1 MLRSVKIIV
10 IIWILAFT
18 VKPIYG
24 QIDIG
29 ELTGGLNALRVGVP
43 FLIIAPDSRAGAM
56 GDAGVASTPDVHSQ
70 HWNPAK
76 YAFIDKQFGV
86 SLSYTPWLRNLIN
99 DINLSYLAGYY
110 RLDDQQVISGTLLYF
125 SMGDITFTNETG
137 QTMTTHNPNEF
148 ALDAAYSRKFSDK
161 IGGSIAFRYIRSDLT
176 GGFSQQ
182 GQASAKAGSS
192 VASDVSVY
200 YQTPI
205 SFDNKDHEMALGLNI
220 SNIGNKIS
228 YNDDATK
235 DFIPINMRLGG
246 RFTFNMDMYNSISL
260 LIDGNKLLVPTPPL
274 YDPEDEGVI
283 IAGMDPNVSVTEGII
298 QSFYDAP
305 GGFKEEIHEFSIAA
319 GVEYWYSK
327 QFAIRAGYFDEHA
340 TKGNRKYFTIGAGL
354 KYNVFNLDFAY
365 LVPRAGQANP
375 LANTVRFTLGFEFEP
390 SRRGK
395 TQRPSQN

>member
-1 MLRSVKIIV
+1 MQKSIKISVLVFMLL
-10 IIWILAFT
+10 LAL
-18 VKPIYG
+18 KPVSS
-24 QIDIG
+24 QTIDIG

-56 GDAGVASTPDVHSQ
+56 GDAGVASTPDIHSQ

-76 YAFIDKQFGV
+76 YAFIDKQFGL
-86 SLSYTPWLRNLIN
+86 SLSYTPWLRNLID

-110 RLDDQQVISGTLLYF
+110 RLDDQQVISGSLLYF
-125 SMGDITFTNETG
+125 SMGDIIFTNDQG

-148 ALDAAYSRKFSDK
+148 ALDAAYSRKFADK
-161 IGGSIAFRYIRSDLT
+161 IGGAIAFRYIRSDLT

-182 GQASAKAGSS
+182 GQAAAKAGS
-192 VASDVSVY
+192 AAAADVSMY
-200 YQTPI
+200 YETPI
-205 SFDNKDHEMALGLNI
+205 SLDNKDHEFALGLNI
-220 SNIGNKIS
+220 SNMGNKIS

-246 RFTFNMDMYNSISL
+246 RFTYNMDIYNAIG
-260 LIDGNKLLVPTPPL
+260 IMVDANKLLVPTPPV
-274 YDPEDEGVI
+274 YDTEEEGVI
-283 IAGMDPNVSVTEGII
+283 IAGMDPLVSVPAGMM

-305 GGFKEEIHEFSIAA
+305 GGFKEEIHEFSFAV
-319 GVEYWYSK
+319 GLEYWYAG
-327 QFAIRAGYFDEHA
+327 QFAIRAGYFDEHQ

-390 SRRGK
+390 SRRGGGS
-395 TQRPSQN
+395 QRNN